1 MGPDLKQ
8 GIVKLDA
15 ITAATTTGLGLG
27 TFFNYLPSM
36 LGIIATMS
44 GITLTWVMI
53 CKGRLNIQK
62 VKLEN
67 EVLKSKLLKKEHA
80 HE

>member
-1 MGPDLKQ
+1 MPPDIKHS
-8 GIVKLDA
+8 IAKLDA

-36 LGIIATMS
+36 LGIFATMS

-62 VKLEN
+62 AKLEN
-67 EVLKSKLLKKEHA
+67 EILKGELLKKEHA